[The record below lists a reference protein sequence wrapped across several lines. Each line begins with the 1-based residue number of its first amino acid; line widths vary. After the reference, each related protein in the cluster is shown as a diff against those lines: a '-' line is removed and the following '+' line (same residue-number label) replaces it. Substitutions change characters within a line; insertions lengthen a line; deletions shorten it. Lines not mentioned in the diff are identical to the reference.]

1 MYVRMQSIHSRRL
14 LITKIVMHIYN
25 TGFLWSNLTKNYQ
38 VLYTYRHPL
47 DVALSMHKRE
57 FEQFKVRRGLKLWY
71 KHFRFHTFKSIV
83 RSVLSWKSFLDN
95 ILYAHH
101 IYFYLMWRYI
111 KLHIQAFIK
120 NKLFCWCI
128 GRYVYNR
135 RAVLQSQDLCRVRT
149 SHHAIIVQPQKVIN
163 NLPCI
168 VSVSKH
174 RLRYCLCITACI
186 GAGPHLHWFESL
198 WSACTTPAVRRGH
211 IRFYRYQG
219 ASCKSEFMHT
229 YIHTLSS

>member
-1 MYVRMQSIHSRRL
+1 MPVCMYVCIYVFMYVNIMVTMTYVCTHAKR
-14 LITKIVMHIYN
+14 TFKKIANYKTSYAYIDN

-111 KLHIQAFIK
+111 KLHMQAF
-120 NKLFCWCI
+120 
-128 GRYVYNR
+128 
-135 RAVLQSQDLCRVRT
+135 T
-149 SHHAIIVQPQKVIN
+149 SIHQK
-163 NLPCI
+163 
-168 VSVSKH
+168 
-174 RLRYCLCITACI
+174 
-186 GAGPHLHWFESL
+186 
-198 WSACTTPAVRRGH
+198 
-211 IRFYRYQG
+211 
-219 ASCKSEFMHT
+219 
-229 YIHTLSS
+229 